1 MSSSDVDLLEAVFLE
16 MEATIAAVRS
26 DQLHSPTPCTDYDV
40 AELVN
45 HLIGWARSFAAKFTG
60 ASSTED
66 PNDYRTDENPA
77 GVFHEAAEVIVG
89 AYRSAAEPTE
99 QLPPGFMVM
108 EFLTHGWDL
117 AAATGRTG
125 NYSDNAAELGL
136 KTARE
141 MLKPENRG
149 SAFLP
154 PVEVASTD
162 AAVDRLVAF
171 MGRNPDWHPTA

>member
-1 MSSSDVDLLEAVFLE
+1 MESSDVALLEAVFLE
-16 MEATIAAVRS
+16 TEATIAAVRS

-40 AELVN
+40 ADLVN
-45 HLIGWARSFAAKFTG
+45 HLIGWARTFAARFTG
-60 ASSTED
+60 ASAAED
-66 PNDYRTDENPA
+66 PNDYRTGENPA
-77 GVFHEAAEVIVG
+77 RDFHEAAQVIVD
-89 AYRSAAEPTE
+89 AYRSPAELTE

-117 AAATGRTG
+117 AAATGRTVQ
-125 NYSDNAAELGL
+125 YPDNAAELGL

-141 MLKPENRG
+141 MLKPEYRG

-154 PVEVASTD
+154 QVKAASTD
-162 AAVDRLVAF
+162 GAVDRLVAF